1 MIEQTRN
8 EREKR
13 VVRSIKIVYGPSHRT
28 KRNLFKINQ
37 KHLEQP
43 IEAEVSHRIRSHGHL
58 QSARKSSRR
67 VFHWLHCSLN
77 IESLASSEY
86 EHFAC
91 LSLLSLCR
99 WPKAE
104 LTLCAQPI
112 HSIAH
117 LSPCLLLVL
126 LPFSAHPRPFQNLP
140 EKFRSEKKNCIR
152 RVSICQLTIC
162 GWLPCAVS
170 CSEPERF
177 VMRAILN
184 VSGVNWF
191 CALYRSSSIPVVFRS
206 QEVAIDNY
214 NYKVLARI

>member
-117 LSPCLLLVL
+117 LSPCLPTRSFPVQRA
-126 LPFSAHPRPFQNLP
+126 PETFSKSTQRNS
-140 EKFRSEKKNCIR
+140 KVRKKI
-152 RVSICQLTIC
+152 VS
-162 GWLPCAVS
+162 AVY
-170 CSEPERF
+170 RF
-177 VMRAILN
+177 V
-184 VSGVNWF
+184 S
-191 CALYRSSSIPVVFRS
+191 
-206 QEVAIDNY
+206 
-214 NYKVLARI
+214 